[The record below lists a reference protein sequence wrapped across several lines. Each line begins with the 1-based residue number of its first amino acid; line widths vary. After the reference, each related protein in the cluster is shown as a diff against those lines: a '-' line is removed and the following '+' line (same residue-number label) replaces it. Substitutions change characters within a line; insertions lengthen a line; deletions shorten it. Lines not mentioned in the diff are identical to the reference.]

1 MDELE
6 PIRQNIEINVTDK
19 GTDEATSD
27 LTKLNTTITASTTA
41 TEKNTKEVKKSED
54 QFKSYKQQL
63 KEATIAQQKLAQQYG
78 ATSTQAIDA
87 AKKVAT
93 ISDEMQF
100 QKDLAKSYNP
110 DEKFRA
116 LSQTAGLATLALG
129 GVKDGLAALGIEN
142 KTLDKIIGS
151 AQAILG
157 VTSAV
162 SGITDAYEL
171 LTAAKKAK
179 TAAEVVE
186 IGTTEALAV
195 AEGEATVATWSF
207 NAALLANPAV
217 AIAAAIVALG
227 AGIYAYIKIVG
238 DASKEEER
246 LKVASLQLSVAID
259 QQAKAFENN
268 SKYLSAQNAH
278 KIALLKASG
287 ASEAQIYKETKAL
300 AEQELQL
307 AKNYRA
313 EAVILEQRA
322 YDNLQNAKNNG
333 SLEATKSADE
343 AFQKAKENLEKAK
356 QTVSAG
362 YDGLIKLQQDHEVA
376 KVQAQTDADNEARKK
391 AQQQHDTLLQQQ
403 KDANKKRLEE
413 EAAFRLKMIELAD
426 ANETAEV
433 EKRIANTEVQSEQ
446 IAKEEED
453 KVAADQKK
461 IDDNNAFFAY
471 QADQAIKRNE
481 EEKARD
487 LAMSQFKEEIGNRSK
502 DNAEKLLAF
511 AASGAIKN
519 KQIQKAAIITESGVN
534 IGKTVSNTA
543 TAIGQDLKLGFPA
556 NIAPIALDVG
566 VGAASI
572 ASILSGT
579 KTALQAVGG
588 GSAPSASAG
597 GVPAPSRNVA
607 QVGFQGSS
615 ENQISNAIAKQQKDQ
630 PPIQAFVVSQSV
642 TDAQELQ
649 RKKELTN
656 SF

>member
-1 MDELE
+1 MAEELE
-6 PIRQNIEINVTDK
+6 PVRQNIEINVTDK
-19 GTDEATSD
+19 GADEATSD

-142 KTLDKIIGS
+142 KTLDQIIGS

-259 QQAKAFENN
+259 QQAKAFGNN

-322 YDNLQNAKNNG
+322 YEQYRANPTEFTAKALKNAQ
-333 SLEATKSADE
+333 D
-343 AFQKAKENLEKAK
+343 NLEKAK

-426 ANETAEV
+426 ANETAEI
-433 EKRIANTEVQSEQ
+433 EKRIANTEAQSEQ

-588 GSAPSASAG
+588 GSAPSAG
-597 GVPAPSRNVA
+597 GVSAPSRNVA

-615 ENQISNAIAKQQKDQ
+615 ENQISSAIAKQQKDQ